1 MARCPHIG
9 LLEIMANVRTG
20 IKLEHLMHV
29 SMLVENL
36 SRRKVASNKPIVGRG
51 LFDMET
57 GIGADLYRKMK
68 AGGFNLGIQPFAP
81 DLVEQEPIKLV
92 FGKNSGTATI
102 EYYLDKLGL
111 KATED
116 QIKEITDRV
125 KREGCIQRALL
136 TEAQF
141 QKICREII
149 H

>member
-1 MARCPHIG
+1 VARCPHIG

-81 DLVEQEPIKLV
+81 DLVGQEPIKLV
-92 FGKNSGTATI
+92 FGKNSGTA
-102 EYYLDKLGL
+102 
-111 KATED
+111 D

-125 KREGCIQRALL
+125 KREGRIQRALL